1 MKIYKGENQ
10 CKKLQG
16 KLNKVTERKEK
27 VKLEKKKETKIIM
40 IAEIN
45 IMKAWEERKR
55 GKIVSVSIRDKNNAM
70 NKRPEK

>member
-10 CKKLQG
+10 CQKLQG

-45 IMKAWEERKR
+45 IMKAWVERKR
-55 GKIVSVSIRDKNNAM
+55 GKIVSFNSRQK
-70 NKRPEK
+70 